1 MAGSAGG
8 FKYKVALNS
17 ISSLENL
24 SVALGIKIDTLHEAV
39 NMPQAERYERSEVP
53 KSDGS
58 VRTIYKPHHVIRL
71 VQRRINRRIFSNPS
85 VVAWPD
91 HLYGSIPNHRNQ
103 FGEVVSRDY
112 ISCARCHCRSKSIL
126 KIDIKDFFDNVHSD
140 LVFGVFRDLLKYS
153 EEVSRALTSVCTF
166 HDHLVQGALTSSY
179 LANLCLHDV
188 EGHVVDRLKRK
199 GLVYTRFV
207 DDITVSSSVSGYDF
221 SYAKSIIEGMLTSKE
236 LPLNQNK
243 TKIQYSS
250 SKPLVAHGLRVCFA
264 EPRLPSDEVRR
275 IRAAVKNIEKIA
287 AEDGYRMTHAYR
299 HDFNRCMGRVNK
311 LSRVG
316 HNQHKKLVAR
326 LVNVYPLPSKK
337 DIERA
342 KTIIARLERDVALK
356 RHGYWYS
363 RRFYMAHERLNI
375 LKRSY
380 PKTAG
385 ELRKKLRELVPTYE

>member
-1 MAGSAGG
+1 M
-8 FKYKVALNS
+8 
-17 ISSLENL
+17 
-24 SVALGIKIDTLHEAV
+24 
-39 NMPQAERYERSEVP
+39 
-53 KSDGS
+53 
-58 VRTIYKPHHVIRL
+58 
-71 VQRRINRRIFSNPS
+71 
-85 VVAWPD
+85 
-91 HLYGSIPNHRNQ
+91 
-103 FGEVVSRDY
+103 
-112 ISCARCHCRSKSIL
+112 
-126 KIDIKDFFDNVHSD
+126 
-140 LVFGVFRDLLKYS
+140 
-153 EEVSRALTSVCTF
+153 
-166 HDHLVQGALTSSY
+166 
-179 LANLCLHDV
+179 
-188 EGHVVDRLKRK
+188 
-199 GLVYTRFV
+199 VYTRFV

-250 SKPLVAHGLRVCFA
+250 SKPLVVHGLRVCFA

-275 IRAAVKNIEKIA
+275 VRAAVKNIEKIA

-326 LVNVYPLPSKK
+326 LVKVYPLPSKK

-342 KTIIARLERDVALK
+342 KTIVARLERDVALK

-380 PKTAG
+380 PKIAG